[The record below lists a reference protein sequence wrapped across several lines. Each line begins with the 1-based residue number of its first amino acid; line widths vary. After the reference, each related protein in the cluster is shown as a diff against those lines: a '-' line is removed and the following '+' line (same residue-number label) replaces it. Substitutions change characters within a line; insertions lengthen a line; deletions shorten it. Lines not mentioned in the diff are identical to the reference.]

1 MSILSGQKSVP
12 GMNSRKGEKWKEK
25 TTRSSRCVLGE
36 LERIEEI
43 ETGQR
48 ELEARSMIAGRE
60 RASLLDQVAL
70 KRLYK
75 VSLTARLESS
85 DNEESLGEDAS
96 KQRMIDAIDA
106 DEKITLVSVQDE
118 VVSNDADKEM
128 FDVDVLDGEEVF
140 VAEHEVAVKRV

>member
-1 MSILSGQKSVP
+1 
-12 GMNSRKGEKWKEK
+12 
-25 TTRSSRCVLGE
+25 
-36 LERIEEI
+36 
-43 ETGQR
+43 
-48 ELEARSMIAGRE
+48 
-60 RASLLDQVAL
+60 
-70 KRLYK
+70 
-75 VSLTARLESS
+75 SLTARLESS

-140 VAEHEVAVKRV
+140 VTEHEVAVKRVNDEVNV